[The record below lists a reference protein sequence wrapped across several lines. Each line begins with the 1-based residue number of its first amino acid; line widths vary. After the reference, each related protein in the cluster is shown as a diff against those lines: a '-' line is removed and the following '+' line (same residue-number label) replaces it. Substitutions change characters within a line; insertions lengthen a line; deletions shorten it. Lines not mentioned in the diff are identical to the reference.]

1 LEHPESKGNKGLKK
15 FFKPDRHWK
24 HKPFTKGAGKGM
36 DADWYANYMLQAQI
50 YPYYCTVRDANPHSE
65 VFLIE
70 DNVHL
75 HQAARSK
82 MEQEAAN
89 LNIKFAPHSPYS
101 PDLHPIEHCF
111 GRLKGF
117 LNDYEVVGASKKAK
131 EDAETYTKWVWQ
143 EDDEMNAYMAKKAS
157 TTTFMMKALTCIAH
171 GGNNNWTG

>member
-1 LEHPESKGNKGLKK
+1 LEHPESKGNKGLNK

-24 HKPFTKGAGKGM
+24 HKPFTKGAGKAM

-50 YPYYCTVRDANPHSE
+50 YLYYCTVRDANLHSE

-75 HQAARSK
+75 YRAAHSK

-89 LNIKFAPHSPYS
+89 LNIIFAPHSPYS

-111 GRLKGF
+111 GRLEGF

-131 EDAETYTKWVWQ
+131 EDAETYTKWV
-143 EDDEMNAYMAKKAS
+143 
-157 TTTFMMKALTCIAH
+157 
-171 GGNNNWTG
+171 